1 MWTIAV
7 DKLFLQYAMCIFQFA
22 YLKKQSCQVCKL
34 MTKKIYLGHAMLQ
47 QKRKN
52 NYVGVDKKRKHGNL
66 KREGVEI
73 ELKWGRAND
82 ARR

>member
-1 MWTIAV
+1 M
-7 DKLFLQYAMCIFQFA
+7 K
-22 YLKKQSCQVCKL
+22 
-34 MTKKIYLGHAMLQ
+34 KKIYLGHATLQ

>member
-1 MWTIAV
+1 MT
-7 DKLFLQYAMCIFQFA
+7 
-22 YLKKQSCQVCKL
+22 KKEHISHHIYVGL

>member
-1 MWTIAV
+1 MQI
-7 DKLFLQYAMCIFQFA
+7 DDE
-22 YLKKQSCQVCKL
+22 
-34 MTKKIYLGHAMLQ
+34 KIYLGHAMLQ